1 MPRIGFKY
9 NGQDLRAS
17 VTDEFLTLP
26 EEEQRR
32 RLEVDLLDKH
42 GLKPRPKGEKG
53 FLHKLGLLV
62 MFLLIL

>member
-32 RLEVDLLDKH
+32 RLEVDLFGQAWLEAKT
-42 GLKPRPKGEKG
+42 RRRER
-53 FLHKLGLLV
+53 FSS
-62 MFLLIL
+62 